1 MRLRLTPREDSY
13 FDLFTAQAQH
23 LVTGANLLAEMLGA
37 DRPARKEIG
46 KRFAEAEHAADE
58 ATHTIM
64 QRLNQTFVTPF
75 DRDDI
80 YTLASR
86 LDDCMDFMEEA
97 ADLVVLYK
105 VETLPPRVADVV
117 QVLQRAAELTAEA
130 MPKLR
135 TMGDLADY
143 WVEINRLE
151 NQADKAHRKLL
162 AQMFDEVD
170 DAKLLMKL
178 KEIVEKLEDA
188 ADAFERVAN
197 TVESIAVKES

>member
-1 MRLRLTPREDSY
+1 MRLRLTPRENSY
-13 FDLFTAQAQH
+13 YDLFADLAQH
-23 LVTGANLLAEMLGA
+23 LVTGANLLSEMLGA

-46 KRFAEAEHAADE
+46 KRFAEAEHLADE
-58 ATHTIM
+58 SAHQIM
-64 QRLNQTFVTPF
+64 SRLNQTFVTPF

-80 YTLASR
+80 YMLAAR

-117 QVLQRAAELTAEA
+117 QVLQRSAELTAEA
-130 MPKLR
+130 MPRLR
-135 TMGDLADY
+135 AMSDLQEY
-143 WVEINRLE
+143 WVEVNRLE

-162 AQMFDEVD
+162 AQMFDEVGD
-170 DAKLLMKL
+170 PVLLMKL
-178 KEIVEKLEDA
+178 KEIVEKLEEA

-197 TVESIAVKES
+197 TVETIALKES

>member
-46 KRFAEAEHAADE
+46 KRFAEAERTADE

-80 YTLASR
+80 YLLASR

-105 VETLPPRVADVV
+105 VETLPPRVADMV
-117 QVLQRAAELTAEA
+117 QVPTPIAMVMAVNTAAVPRCCIASSKASRKVRALSFISCW
-130 MPKLR
+130 MR
-135 TMGDLADY
+135 S
-143 WVEINRLE
+143 NR
-151 NQADKAHRKLL
+151 
-162 AQMFDEVD
+162 
-170 DAKLLMKL
+170 
-178 KEIVEKLEDA
+178 
-188 ADAFERVAN
+188 
-197 TVESIAVKES
+197 